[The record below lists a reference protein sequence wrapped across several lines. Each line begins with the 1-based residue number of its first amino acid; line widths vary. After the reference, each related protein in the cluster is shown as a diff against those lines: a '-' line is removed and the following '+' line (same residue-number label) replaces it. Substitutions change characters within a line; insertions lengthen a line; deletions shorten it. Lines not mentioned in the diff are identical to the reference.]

1 MKILVTGGLGYIGSH
16 TVTELYKA
24 GHTVVIIDNLSNSER
39 SVLNALEELCGTT
52 IPLYEADVTDAA
64 ALKKVFSSESDIEGI
79 IHFAAK
85 KSVNESLQIPVV
97 YYENNIS
104 GLINVMRLIEE
115 FRIPY
120 FVFSSS
126 CTVYG
131 EPESVPVTE
140 STPTTRSVTPYG
152 NSKLWAEGMIE
163 EFTRLTLGLKS
174 VILRYFNPVGAHA
187 SARIGEL
194 PRGVPGNLMPFITQ
208 TAAGWREELLIFGK
222 DYDTPD
228 GTCIR
233 DFIHVSDLARA
244 HVDSLN
250 YAKSNDFDTEVFN
263 VGTGNGQSV
272 DEVVNSFEKT
282 SGMSLNYRHADRRPG
297 DIMQIWA
304 DTTKV
309 STVLG
314 WKAEYSL
321 DDMTRSAWEWQKK
334 LGKTKP

>member
-16 TVTELYKA
+16 TVTELYKT

-39 SVLNALEELCGTT
+39 SVLNALEQLCGTT
-52 IPLYEADVTDAA
+52 IPFYEADITDTA
-64 ALKKVFSSESDIEGI
+64 ALRKVFESESDIEGI

-163 EFTRLTLGLKS
+163 EFTRLTSGLKS
-174 VILRYFNPVGAHA
+174 VILRYFNPVGAHD

-208 TAAGWREELLIFGK
+208 TAAGWRDELLIFGK

-250 YAKSNDFDTEVFN
+250 YAKSNDFDTEIFN

-282 SGMSLNYRHADRRPG
+282 SGIKLNHRYADRRPG

-309 STVLG
+309 NTVLG

-334 LGKTKP
+334 LGKTKA

>member
-16 TVTELYKA
+16 TVTELYKT

-39 SVLNALEELCGTT
+39 SVLNALEQLCGTA
-52 IPLYEADVTDAA
+52 IPFYEADITDTA
-64 ALKKVFSSESDIEGI
+64 ALRKVFESESDIEGI

-163 EFTRLTLGLKS
+163 EFTRLTSGLKS
-174 VILRYFNPVGAHA
+174 VILRYFNPVGAHD

-208 TAAGWREELLIFGK
+208 TAAGWRDELLIFGK

-250 YAKSNDFDTEVFN
+250 YAKSNDFDTEIFN

-282 SGMSLNYRHADRRPG
+282 SGIKLNHRYADRRPG

-309 STVLG
+309 NTVLG

-334 LGKTKP
+334 LGKTKA

>member
-16 TVTELYKA
+16 TVVELFNA
-24 GHTVVIIDNLSNSER
+24 GHMVVIIDNLSNSER
-39 SVLNALEELCGTT
+39 SVLKTLEKLAGTRIPFYEVDITNSAEL
-52 IPLYEADVTDAA
+52 INVFEA
-64 ALKKVFSSESDIEGI
+64 EEGIEGI

-85 KSVNESLQIPVV
+85 KSVTESLEIPVV
-97 YYENNIS
+97 YYDNNIS
-104 GLINVMRLIEE
+104 GLVNVMKAIER

-140 STPTTRSVTPYG
+140 STPTTKSITPYG

-163 EFTRLTLGLKS
+163 EFTRLTDGLKS
-174 VILRYFNPVGAHA
+174 VLLRYFNPVGAHE
-187 SARIGEL
+187 SAAIGEL
-194 PRGVPGNLMPFITQ
+194 PRGIPGNLMPFITQ
-208 TAAGWREELLIFGK
+208 TAAGWREELLIFGN
-222 DYDTPD
+222 DYDTSD

-250 YAKSNDFDTEVFN
+250 YAKENDFKTEIFN
-263 VGTGNGQSV
+263 VGTGNGLSV
-272 DEVVNSFEKT
+272 DQVVASFQKT
-282 SGMSLNYRHADRRPG
+282 SGVKLNYRYADRRPG
-297 DIMQIWA
+297 DVVKIWA

-309 STVLG
+309 NNVLG
-314 WKAEYSL
+314 WKAEKTL
-321 DDMTRSAWEWQKK
+321 DDMTRTAWEWQKK
-334 LGKTKP
+334 LGSKP

>member
-16 TVTELYKA
+16 TVTELYKT

-39 SVLNALEELCGTT
+39 SVLNALEQLCGTA
-52 IPLYEADVTDAA
+52 IPFYEADITDTA
-64 ALKKVFSSESDIEGI
+64 ALRKVFESESDIEGI

-163 EFTRLTLGLKS
+163 EFTRLTSGLKS
-174 VILRYFNPVGAHA
+174 VILRYFNPVGAHD
-187 SARIGEL
+187 SAKIGEL

-208 TAAGWREELLIFGK
+208 TAAGWRDELLIFGK

-250 YAKSNDFDTEVFN
+250 YAKSNDFDTEIFN

-282 SGMSLNYRHADRRPG
+282 SGIKLNHRYADRRPG

-309 STVLG
+309 NTVLG

-334 LGKTKP
+334 LGKTKA